1 MASTATRERTPSSAP
16 PASTVVT
23 VGLAAYGLTELA
35 IGITQGAA
43 PHAFYTA
50 IGPFGP
56 YNAHYARDV
65 ATFEIAIGIALLL
78 AISRPTWRVPVLAV
92 AALQFALHSLNH
104 LIDIHG
110 AHPAWAGYF
119 DFATLSLATVTLLW
133 LAALAAREDDSQD
146 RLRGSTTA

>member
-1 MASTATRERTPSSAP
+1 MASAATRDRTSSP
-16 PASTVVT
+16 RPASAVVSA
-23 VGLAAYGLTELA
+23 GLLAFGLTELA

-78 AISRPTWRVPVLAV
+78 ALSRPSWRVPVLAV

-110 AHPAWAGYF
+110 AHPVWAGYF

-133 LAALAAREDDSQD
+133 LARLAAREGDSPD
-146 RLRGSTTA
+146 RQRGRARS